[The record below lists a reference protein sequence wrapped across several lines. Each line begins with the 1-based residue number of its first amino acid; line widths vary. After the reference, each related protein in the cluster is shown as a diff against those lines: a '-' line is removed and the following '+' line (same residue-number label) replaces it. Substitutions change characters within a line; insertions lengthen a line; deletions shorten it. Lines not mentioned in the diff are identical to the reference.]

1 MSLNKRLMSSQPAPF
16 VASGNFGILTWT
28 GNNSNSR
35 AITGLGFKP
44 DWVWIKRRNSSE
56 PHAVYDSTRG
66 PNKQLEANDTDAEAT
81 NSGDYLGLPSF
92 DSDGFT
98 VGNNGGTNRSGN
110 TYVAW
115 CWKAGGGTTSTNTD
129 GANID
134 STVQVNANAGFSIVK
149 WTGTGNAAHTVG
161 HGLGV
166 TPNMVISKNLD
177 AADTWQV
184 YHSGAGIQAGT
195 SGTLLKY
202 GGHLDSNA
210 AFNTSAGTHGAWDNP
225 SSTALTFSNGSSSID
240 NLNTNNED
248 YIAYCF
254 ADVDGFSK
262 FSAYE
267 GNGSANGPIIETGF
281 EPAFVMVKNVTSSGQ
296 DWRILD
302 NKRNTSNPRNC
313 YLSANTANAEECQYN
328 QFDFLSNGFKVIT
341 TDGSLNQD
349 NSKFIYMAFAADP
362 DEVAPTLA
370 SSFNIETYT
379 GTGSSQSITG
389 LGFQPNFVWLKSR
402 SFADNHYLQ
411 DSVRGATRRIH
422 SNLDVAEQSPDAT
435 RFTSLDSDGF
445 TLGGDASVN
454 QNSHTFVAWAFKADD
469 NEPTIFNGSARTVYK
484 FEDNANDV
492 TGAYNATASNV
503 SYVTG
508 YFNKA
513 AEFNGSNST
522 MFLASS
528 GSSLVDYDS
537 DFSISLWFNVSS
549 WATQASRDFLWTGGG
564 TRIININ
571 LKGSTGLDV
580 DIWNSGSHLVS
591 TTGLSENTW
600 YHLVFTR
607 SKASGMKLYIDGSL
621 VDTNL
626 YVGNAGSLSGKKDS
640 IGTYWDDT
648 RNNFTGKIDQF
659 RIYDGVITDDDVTAL
674 YAETASQNDDLT
686 LGGPPQTIV
695 SANSNAGMSI
705 VKYDGSGVSGN
716 AIPHGL
722 SASPNMI
729 LIKCTSDGSTNWI
742 VHHSSLG
749 NSKYLT
755 LNDSVSEDT
764 STNWL
769 VPSATT
775 FALNQTFGNAN
786 TNGRQYIAYCFHDV
800 SGYQKFG
807 SYTGTGSTG
816 NAVTVGFK
824 PDFVMVKA
832 TGENE
837 PWFILDSR
845 RDTGNPRDNRIMPD
859 ATTAEDDGSVHTID
873 FGATTFTLNGTT
885 GNGTN
890 GNNKT
895 YIYWAIA
902 KNVPSNTTLAN
913 SFKTVQ
919 WDGDGSTNA
928 ITGLGFR
935 PDLVW
940 LKNQEATTY
949 YNLSDS
955 VRGAL
960 KYLPSNADTIEETTV
975 DSFRSFDSDGFT
987 VGSANGFNNANKKF
1001 VAWCWKA
1008 GNTWQSN
1015 LDGSIGSIINANTG
1029 NGFSIVKYT
1038 GTGSTATIGH
1048 GLGATPEWIV
1058 VKAITA
1064 TDNSNWAVYHSS
1076 VGNTKALKLSTNA
1089 SEDDQDGYWND
1100 TSPTSSVFTV
1110 KNYAVVNQSG
1120 KEYIAY
1126 CWAPKSGFSS
1136 FGNYTGN
1143 ATAGRN
1149 ITVGFQPDWILT
1161 KRTDA
1166 NDNWRLYD
1174 SVRQHSNAFDL
1185 PAYINDASE
1194 GIYGSGAANNTGV
1207 TGVTS
1212 TAFTLGNGNLSNGNG
1227 HEYVYMAFKHN

>member
-16 VASGNFGILTWT
+16 VASENFKVVTYT
-28 GNNSNSR
+28 GNGGTQSINV
-35 AITGLGFKP
+35 GFKP
-44 DWVWIKRRNSSE
+44 DFVWIKQRNAAN
-56 PHAVYDSTRG
+56 HHRLLDSTRG
-66 PNKQLEANDTDAEAT
+66 ATKILYSSLNYAEDTESTGLTAFTSTGFNLGAQQSVND
-81 NSGDYLGLPSF
+81 
-92 DSDGFT
+92 
-98 VGNNGGTNRSGN
+98 NND

-184 YHSGAGIQAGT
+184 YHSGGGIQAGT
-195 SGTLLKY
+195 SGTLIKY

-254 ADVDGFSK
+254 ADIDGFSK

-281 EPAFVMVKNVTSSGQ
+281 EPAFIIVKNVTSSGQ

-313 YLSANTANAEECQYN
+313 YLSANTNSAEECQYN

-341 TDGSLNQD
+341 TDGSLNQN

-370 SSFNIETYT
+370 SSFNIETWT
-379 GTGSSQSITG
+379 GTGGARSITG
-389 LGFQPNFVWLKSR
+389 LGFSPNLVWYKER
-402 SFADNHYLQ
+402 SSTSSHELLDTLRGPTNYIMSSSSNAQASSAQGLQ
-411 DSVRGATRRIH
+411 S
-422 SNLDVAEQSPDAT
+422 
-435 RFTSLDSDGF
+435 FDSDGF
-445 TLGGDASVN
+445 SVGTDGAVN
-454 QNSHTFVAWAFKADD
+454 ESGETYVGWTWKADD
-469 NEPTIFNGSARTVYK
+469 NEPTIFGGPAKTVYK

-492 TGAYNATASNV
+492 TGAYNASASNV

-537 DFSISLWFNVSS
+537 NFSISLWFNVSS
-549 WATQASRDFLWTGGG
+549 WASEASTDFLWTGGG
-564 TRIININ
+564 TRIINIT
-571 LKGSTGLDV
+571 LTGSTGLQV

-626 YVGNAGSLSGKKDS
+626 YIGNAGSLSGKQDS
-640 IGTYWDDT
+640 IGTYWDNT

-659 RIYDGVITDDDVTAL
+659 RIYDGVVTDDDVTAL

-686 LGGPPQTIV
+686 LGGPPQILV
-695 SANSNAGMSI
+695 SANANAGFSI
-705 VKYDGSGVSGN
+705 SQATFASEGT
-716 AIPHGL
+716 IPHGL
-722 SASPNMI
+722 SSAPNFVI
-729 LIKCTSDGSTNWI
+729 LKGVTAAEDWLIY
-742 VHHSSLG
+742 HSSLG
-749 NSKYLT
+749 TGKYLSFSRNGGT
-755 LNDSVSEDT
+755 DG
-764 STNWL
+764 
-769 VPSATT
+769 ATT
-775 FALNQTFGNAN
+775 RADSFSSVTATTV
-786 TNGRQYIAYCFHDV
+786 TNDWTSSNVKWIMYSFHNV
-800 SGYQKFG
+800 TGYQKFG
-807 SYTGTGSTG
+807 GYTGNGGNNRSITGL
-816 NAVTVGFK
+816 GFK
-824 PDFVMVKA
+824 PDFVMIKA
-832 TGENE
+832 TSMSSD
-837 PWFILDSR
+837 WSLFDSR
-845 RDTGNPRDNRIMPD
+845 RSGNKTL
-859 ATTAEDDGSVHTID
+859 ATNESAAEVTNDSNGYILSFDSDGFTTQVGSSDDV
-873 FGATTFTLNGTT
+873 NV
-885 GNGTN
+885 
-890 GNNKT
+890 NNFNET

-913 SFKTVQ
+913 SFKTVE
-919 WDGDGSTNA
+919 WDGTGNTNA

-940 LKNQEATTY
+940 LKNQEAGTY

-960 KYLPSNADTIEETTV
+960 KYIPSNANTAEETTQ

-1015 LDGSIGSIINANTG
+1015 LDGSIDSITNTNTA
-1029 NGFSIVKYT
+1029 NGFSIIKYT
-1038 GTGSTATIGH
+1038 GNNTAGATIGH
-1048 GLGATPEWIV
+1048 GLTSAPEMVIV
-1058 VKAITA
+1058 RQLDIEENWTTGNSYLNGGTNPWDYVINLN
-1064 TDNSNWAVYHSS
+1064 NSNAESNQSWP
-1076 VGNTKALKLSTNA
+1076 
-1089 SEDDQDGYWND
+1089 WND
-1100 TSPTSSVFTV
+1100 TAPSSSVITLG
-1110 KNYAVVNQSG
+1110 SG
-1120 KEYIAY
+1120 GGINNSGGKFIVY
-1126 CWAPKSGFSS
+1126 CWHSVSGYSK
-1136 FGNYTGN
+1136 FGSYTGN
-1143 ATAGRN
+1143 ATAGTN

-1161 KRTDA
+1161 KRIDGA
-1166 NDNWRLYD
+1166 DNWRLYD

-1185 PAYINDASE
+1185 PAYINDAGE
-1194 GIYGSGAANNTGV
+1194 TIYGSGAANNTGV

-1227 HEYVYMAFKHN
+1227 HKYIYMAFKAN